1 METKINIAEI
11 LKNKPQGTKLYNL
24 LYNINVELDTIV
36 NTGTKII
43 VWCTDKFGNTD
54 VCHRFYSEF
63 GTIEGYPDGL
73 QILLPFKNMRDW
85 EKFAWKRGDAL
96 SCGVDNLCIFEKW
109 ANKEYTEFYAKF
121 VTPNYSGNTFKTEKW
136 SKETNEA
143 VIKQYISN
151 IEEFKGGKLNLTT
164 LEIEKT
170 QPEFKDG
177 DVVVTDTIPS
187 MCYSKCIFI
196 LKGDLYTK
204 DNKAHSYAFY
214 NISNNHISFDVVDTI
229 IRDREIRLATS
240 LEKLQLFGMLTKEGK
255 YWDSEN
261 KQIVDLKPKVKL
273 KPFDK
278 VVVFDEL
285 TKKWEYGIFSHYSK
299 NYEGKEV
306 ITCIGGCTYFK
317 VLPFNKETAKLVGT
331 TNNVED

>member
-1 METKINIAEI
+1 METRINIAEI
-11 LKNKPQGTKLYNL
+11 LRNKPSGIRLYSPIFGDCTYCYIHDETSDICVKRPYNVMSYFNFEGLYNTAGECL
-24 LYNINVELDTIV
+24 LFPSKE
-36 NTGTKII
+36 
-43 VWCTDKFGNTD
+43 
-54 VCHRFYSEF
+54 
-63 GTIEGYPDGL
+63 
-73 QILLPFKNMRDW
+73 MRNW
-85 EKFAWKRGDAL
+85 SKFAWKKGDVL
-96 SCGVDNLCIFEKW
+96 VSDNGKVEVIFEKFV
-109 ANKEYTEFYAKF
+109 NDTYQSFIGKHHLDNLEDNLYYQNEGEYLTSIFNTESKDTAQTY
-121 VTPNYSGNTFKTEKW
+121 VKTLEK
-136 SKETNEA
+136 KL
-143 VIKQYISN
+143 
-151 IEEFKGGKLNLTT
+151 GGKLNHET
-164 LEIEKT
+164 LEVEKT

-177 DVVVTDTIPS
+177 DIVVMDTIPS

-255 YWDSEN
+255 YWDSAN

-278 VVVFDEL
+278 VVVLDEL

-306 ITCIGGCTYFK
+306 ITCIGGCIYFK

>member
-1 METKINIAEI
+1 METRINIAEI
-11 LKNKPQGTKLYNL
+11 LRNKPSGIKLYSPIFGDCTYCYIHDETSDICVRRPYNEMSYFNFEG
-24 LYNINVELDTIV
+24 LYNTAGE
-36 NTGTKII
+36 
-43 VWCTDKFGNTD
+43 C
-54 VCHRFYSEF
+54 
-63 GTIEGYPDGL
+63 
-73 QILLPFKNMRDW
+73 LLFPSKEMRNW
-85 EKFAWKRGDAL
+85 SKFAWKKGDVL
-96 SCGVDNLCIFEKW
+96 VSDNGKVEVIFEKFGSDTYQSFIGKHHLDSLDENLYYQDGGVYPT
-109 ANKEYTEFYAKF
+109 ASF
-121 VTPNYSGNTFKTEKW
+121 
-136 SKETNEA
+136 
-143 VIKQYISN
+143 N
-151 IEEFKGGKLNLTT
+151 IETEDAAQTYINTIEERLDGKLNHET
-164 LEIEKT
+164 LEIEKA

-177 DVVVTDTIPS
+177 DIVVMDTIPS

-255 YWDSEN
+255 YWDSAN
-261 KQIVDLKPKVKL
+261 KQIVDLKPKIRF

-285 TKKWEYGIFSHYSK
+285 AKKWEYGMFSHYSK

-317 VLPFNKETAKLVGT
+317 VLPFNEETAKLIGT
-331 TNNVED
+331 TNNVEN